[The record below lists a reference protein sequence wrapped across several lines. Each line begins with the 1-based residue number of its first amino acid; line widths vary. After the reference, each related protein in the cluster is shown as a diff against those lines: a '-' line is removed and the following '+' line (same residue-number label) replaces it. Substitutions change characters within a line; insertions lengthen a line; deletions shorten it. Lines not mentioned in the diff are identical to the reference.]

1 MDRVPADRAAGAA
14 ALWSRDFR
22 LFFTARTVA
31 MLGDAMLPVALSVG
45 ILDAGYGPS
54 GVGYAL
60 GAWTA
65 ALALCMLFGGAL
77 ADRLTPRR
85 LMVWADGVRLVVQS
99 VVALGFLLGTPSL
112 WQIVAAQ
119 VVSGVATA
127 MFQPGV
133 ASMVPAVAPDVQRAN
148 GSLRVAEAL
157 AALCGPAL
165 AGAMVAGLS
174 PGSVFAVYAAT
185 YGISGWC
192 LLRLRVKLVPQA
204 AGDGSLLRQLA
215 DGWREFRARTWLWAV
230 IALFTVYGFTV
241 AGVSLALGGVLI
253 IEEHGATAYGTAMA
267 AFGGGCAL
275 GGVLAMKVR
284 PRRPLLAGAA
294 ALTVFT
300 LYPLAPALGLPPWAL
315 ATGWGVAGVGCAFWG
330 VVWATTVQTQVP
342 TGLLNRMYAYDV
354 TGSLAAMA
362 LGRTFAGPLA
372 DRFGGQQ
379 VLVGATVLALACCAA
394 LPAVPA
400 IRGLRA
406 VAPGGDAPHSDP
418 SADRA
423 ADAAGDRAT
432 DRAAEGTHR

>member
-1 MDRVPADRAAGAA
+1 MSSVEEAPAVAAPAAKTPAADPERSARPPADR
-14 ALWSRDFR
+14 LWSRDFR

-60 GAWTA
+60 GSWTA

-112 WQIVAAQ
+112 WQIIAAQ

-133 ASMVPAVAPDVQRAN
+133 ASMVPAVATDVQRAN

-157 AALCGPAL
+157 AALFGPAL

-174 PGSVFAVYAAT
+174 PGAVFAVYAAT

-192 LLRLRVKLVPQA
+192 LLALRVKLVPQA

-215 DGWREFRARTWLWAV
+215 DGWREFRARTWLWGV
-230 IALFTVYGFTV
+230 ISLYTVYGFTV

-253 IEEHGATAYGTAMA
+253 IEEHGATAYGAAMA
-267 AFGGGCAL
+267 AFGGGCAV
-275 GGVLAMKVR
+275 GGAIAMKAR
-284 PRRPLLAGAA
+284 PQRPLLAGAA
-294 ALTVFT
+294 ALTLFT
-300 LYPLAPALGLPPWAL
+300 VYPLAPALGLPPWAV
-315 ATGWGVAGVGCAFWG
+315 AAGWAAAGVGCAFWG
-330 VVWATTVQTQVP
+330 VIWATTVQTQVP
-342 TGLLNRMYAYDV
+342 TALLNRMYAYDV

-372 DRFGGQQ
+372 ERLGGQH
-379 VLVGATVLALACCAA
+379 VLIGATVLALGCCAA

-406 VAPGGDAPHSDP
+406 VPAA
-418 SADRA
+418 ADRA
-423 ADAAGDRAT
+423 P
-432 DRAAEGTHR
+432 AE